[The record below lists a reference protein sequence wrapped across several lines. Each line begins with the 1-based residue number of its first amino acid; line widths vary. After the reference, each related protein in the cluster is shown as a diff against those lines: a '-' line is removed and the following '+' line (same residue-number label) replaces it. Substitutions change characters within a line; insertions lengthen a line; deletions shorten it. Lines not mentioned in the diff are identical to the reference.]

1 MQQYEIEIVPNF
13 IPYPLEK
20 IKTVKNPLGILITNL
35 LASYMNKKPYN
46 FHFIL
51 INSGSFRSAWY
62 PGIIRYAEL
71 RSMFPFDNKLSFFD
85 IKGSDLKKLIQTVQ
99 NGQKAFYSSYGLS
112 QVFQKSASNNSLS
125 LINLVLADGSPIID
139 DQVYIGVTI
148 DFLVSGGDDFNG
160 HTGLFSNVVIKNE
173 LIRDILKN

>member
-20 IKTVKNPLGILITNL
+20 IYTVKNPLGNLITNL
-35 LASYMNKKPYN
+35 LASYMNTKPYN
-46 FHFIL
+46 FHFIML
-51 INSGSFRSAWY
+51 NSGSFRSAWY

-99 NGQKAFYSSYGLS
+99 SGKKAFYPSYGLS
-112 QVFQKSASNNSLS
+112 QVFQKN
-125 LINLVLADGSPIID
+125 
-139 DQVYIGVTI
+139 T
-148 DFLVSGGDDFNG
+148 
-160 HTGLFSNVVIKNE
+160 
-173 LIRDILKN
+173 